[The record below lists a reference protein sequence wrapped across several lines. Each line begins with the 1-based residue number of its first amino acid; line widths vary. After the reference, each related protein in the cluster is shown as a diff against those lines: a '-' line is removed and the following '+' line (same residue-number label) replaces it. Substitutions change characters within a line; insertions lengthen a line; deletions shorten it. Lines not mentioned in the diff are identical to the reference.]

1 MIQKILV
8 FLIGT
13 LFIVACDAHK
23 PPTDV
28 LENSDLTYDET
39 PVYDE
44 STSLYPA
51 DFDKFKGILKNSKY
65 QYPHDTLTV
74 SYDQYDGY
82 KTENFYVDKNENL
95 YFILTKEHDTPKRR
109 NELREGPESREWHT
123 SDADGNFWVSNI
135 RCFKPKPGLQSYTW
149 MQIHGT
155 SNTFNYPLL
164 RLLWVRNRGGIY
176 DHNWAIVIISNPDEP
191 KIYEWID
198 LGKRP
203 DTFFDA
209 AVYVQNNLMEIKINN
224 KVIKTYN
231 VSYWETVENYY
242 KAGIYINLFKDG
254 GEGVVAFRELQFLDW
269 ADPKYVFL
277 THH

>member
-8 FLIGT
+8 FFIGT
-13 LFIVACDAHK
+13 FFIVACDVRK
-23 PPTDV
+23 PPEDV
-28 LENSDLTYDET
+28 VDNKDLIYDKT
-39 PVYDE
+39 PIYDAN
-44 STSLYPA
+44 TALYPA
-51 DFDKFKGILKNSKY
+51 DVDKFKEVLKNSKY
-65 QYPHDTLTV
+65 QYPHDNTEV
-74 SYDQYDGY
+74 DYNQFDGY
-82 KTENFYVDKNENL
+82 KTEDFYVDKNEDF
-95 YFILTKEHDTPKRR
+95 YFVLNKEHNSTKER
-109 NELREGPESREWHT
+109 NELREGPEPREWYT
-123 SDADGNFWVSNI
+123 SDSDGNFWVATVK
-135 RCFKPKPGLQSYTW
+135 CFKPKLDLQSYTW

-155 SNTFNYPLL
+155 NTTFNYPLL
-164 RLLWVRNRGGIY
+164 RLLWVRNRAGIY

-198 LGKRP
+198 LGKRS
-203 DTFFDA
+203 DDFFDA
-209 AVYVQNNLMEIKINN
+209 AVYVQNNLMELKINN

-242 KAGIYINLFKDG
+242 KAGIYINLFSDG